1 MKDTFLN
8 IAVAIFFAIV
18 VFLFFRL
25 ILSLC
30 LIIILIGIF
39 WTFQIQKDP
48 QNNLFLRGTLPNPA
62 PDGLHQG
69 IFLGHNTSWRGKKFN
84 VANSTG
90 INLFYDKKARHN
102 TAPGSSAQ
110 VERYPFKTYAGKGL
124 RDKKLDVLKIDYNVE
139 GNPFWLRLIV
149 DEIVEVTPG
158 RYLGKMHIKI
168 IPGFPFTVLY
178 FELKK

>member
-1 MKDTFLN
+1 MFVDESLLTGES
-8 IAVAIFFAIV
+8 IAVSKIEWDGEAKTP
-18 VFLFFRL
+18 RPGGD
-25 ILSLC
+25 SLPF
-30 LIIILIGIF
+30 IYAGSMVIGG
-39 WTFQIQKDP
+39 
-48 QNNLFLRGTLPNPA
+48 RGMV
-62 PDGLHQG
+62 
-69 IFLGHNTSWRGKKFN
+69 K
-84 VANSTG
+84 VNSTG

-124 RDKKLDVLKIDYNVE
+124 RDKKLDVLKIDYNVD

-158 RYLGKMHIKI
+158 KYLGKMHIKL

>member
-8 IAVAIFFAIV
+8 IAIAIFFAIV

-39 WTFQIQKDP
+39 WTFQIQKDA
-48 QNNLFLRGTLPNPA
+48 QHKLFLGGTLPKPA

-84 VANSTG
+84 AANAKG
-90 INLFYDKKARHN
+90 INLFAGHN
-102 TAPGSSAQ
+102 TAPGSDGQ
-110 VERYPFKTYAGKGL
+110 VEKYPFKTWQGKGL
-124 RDKKLDVLKIDYNVE
+124 LDKKLDVLKIDYNVK
-139 GNPFWLRLIV
+139 GN
-149 DEIVEVTPG
+149 
-158 RYLGKMHIKI
+158 
-168 IPGFPFTVLY
+168 
-178 FELKK
+178 